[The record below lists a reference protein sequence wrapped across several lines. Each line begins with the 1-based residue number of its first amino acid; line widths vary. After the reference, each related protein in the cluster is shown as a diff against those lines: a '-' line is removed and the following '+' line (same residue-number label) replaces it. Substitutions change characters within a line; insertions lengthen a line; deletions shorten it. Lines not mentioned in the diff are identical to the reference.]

1 MDHGGQIH
9 FPSDDS
15 GSSGEPHGGE
25 GKAEERKIPE
35 ITEHLFRQE
44 AGKLVSV
51 LTGIFGIHR
60 LQLAEDVV
68 QEALVRALRTW
79 PYYGV
84 PDNPTAWLMRTAK
97 NRALDLLRREQ
108 LFHEK
113 QEEIA
118 ASLEQLP
125 EEGVRFDDEIRD
137 DRLRLIFACCH
148 PSISLEDQTVL
159 ALRTLC
165 GFGVP
170 EIASAFLSGESAVA
184 KRLVRAKQRI
194 QEQGLGFEIPSGQDL
209 PGRLDGVLRV
219 LYLLFNE
226 GYKSSTGDQ
235 LVRADLCDEA
245 IRLGALLA
253 EHPATGHPRVHALL
267 ALMLLHASRL
277 PARTDEEGGVLTLDS
292 QDRLK
297 WDATMIAR
305 GLHHLTQAAAG
316 EPSDYHFQAGIAA
329 LHATARSGEE
339 TDWPRILAHYDA
351 WVARA
356 TSPVVA
362 LNRAVAVSKVHGPQA
377 GLDALNSIPH
387 REALT
392 GYHLFHAV
400 LGDFEE
406 RLGRREQAASRYE
419 TALRHAPGPAER
431 NFLIACLRRCREAAG

>member
-1 MDHGGQIH
+1 M
-9 FPSDDS
+9 PEDS
-15 GSSGEPHGGE
+15 PRGE
-25 GKAEERKIPE
+25 GSVETTKIPA

-44 AGKLVSV
+44 AGKLVSA

-84 PDNPTAWLMRTAK
+84 PDNPAAWLMRTAK
-97 NRALDLLRREQ
+97 NRAFDLLRREQ

-113 QEEIA
+113 QDEIA
-118 ASLEQLP
+118 ASLERLP
-125 EEGVRFDDEIRD
+125 EEGARFDDEIRD

-165 GFGVP
+165 GFGVL
-170 EIASAFLSGESAVA
+170 EIASAFLSGEAAVA

-194 QEQGLGFEIPSGQDL
+194 QDQGLAFEIPSGPDL

-219 LYLLFNE
+219 IYLLFNE
-226 GYKSSTGDQ
+226 GYKSSTGEQ

-245 IRLGALLA
+245 IRLCSLLA
-253 EHPATGHPRVHALL
+253 EHPVTVHPRVHALL

-292 QDRLK
+292 QDRSK
-297 WDATMIAR
+297 WDGAMIAR
-305 GLHHLTQAAAG
+305 GLHHLAQAATG
-316 EPSDYHFQAGIAA
+316 GPSDYHFQAGIAA
-329 LHATARSGEE
+329 IHATARGDGE

-351 WVARA
+351 WMASGA
-356 TSPVVA
+356 SPVVA
-362 LNRAVAVSKVHGPQA
+362 LNRAVAVAKVHGPQA
-377 GLDALNSIPH
+377 GLDALDSIAH
-387 REALT
+387 QEALK
-392 GYHLFHAV
+392 GYYLFHAV

-406 RLGRREQAASRYE
+406 RLGRWEQAAFRYE
-419 TALRHAPGPAER
+419 TAYGHAPGPAER
-431 NFLIACLRRCREAAG
+431 NFLSRRFRRCRERVDGSIVGESAGTRER